1 MRYKKV
7 KDKRKSKCVIPVG
20 AFPEEFPTDNGKKRK
35 NKEIAP
41 PHRGAI
47 LYLSIRTLNA
57 KM

>member
-35 NKEIAP
+35 NKEFAP
-41 PHRGAI
+41 PHRGA
-47 LYLSIRTLNA
+47 YTLLV
-57 KM
+57 